1 MKKVDFG
8 WKYYFQPTPKRLRV
22 FGDSLAAAG
31 TLGASIAVLNGHPI
45 VGTVVMVLAVI
56 GKFISN
62 FFIGWNQKAK
72 SNRGN
77 DLFSEPPAKNHKKFS
92 QAFNSN

>member
-1 MKKVDFG
+1 MEFG
-8 WKYYFQPTPKRLRV
+8 WKHYFSPTPKRLRV

-45 VGTVVMVLAVI
+45 VGTVIMVVAVV

-62 FFIGWNQKAK
+62 FFTE
-72 SNRGN
+72 
-77 DLFSEPPAKNHKKFS
+77 EPK
-92 QAFNSN
+92 QGD

>member
-1 MKKVDFG
+1 MEICFRKGACGSARPPLPTMPDRHS
-8 WKYYFQPTPKRLRV
+8 FQPTPKRLRV

-45 VGTVVMVLAVI
+45 VGTVVMIIAII

-62 FFIGWNQKAK
+62 FFTEN
-72 SNRGN
+72 
-77 DLFSEPPAKNHKKFS
+77 KKE
-92 QAFNSN
+92 NE

>member
-1 MKKVDFG
+1 MKFG
-8 WKYYFQPTPKRLRV
+8 LKSYFLPTPKRLRV

-45 VGTVVMVLAVI
+45 AGTVIMIVAVA

-62 FFIGWNQKAK
+62 FFSDGEVKQ
-72 SNRGN
+72 
-77 DLFSEPPAKNHKKFS
+77 DV
-92 QAFNSN
+92 

>member
-1 MKKVDFG
+1 MKFG
-8 WKYYFQPTPKRLRV
+8 LKSYFLPTPKRLRI

-45 VGTVVMVLAVI
+45 AGTIVMIVAVA

-62 FFIGWNQKAK
+62 FFTEDIKQ
-72 SNRGN
+72 
-77 DLFSEPPAKNHKKFS
+77 DV
-92 QAFNSN
+92 